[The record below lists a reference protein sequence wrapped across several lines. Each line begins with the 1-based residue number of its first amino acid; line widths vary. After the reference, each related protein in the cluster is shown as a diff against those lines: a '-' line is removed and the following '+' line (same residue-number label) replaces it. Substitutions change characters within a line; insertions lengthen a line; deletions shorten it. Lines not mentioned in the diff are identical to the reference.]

1 MQVQGRKTYAGMVRS
16 AAYHHFTGKE
26 CLDVHLLKPSRLD
39 VIPGQPDVVCADDA
53 PEGPAQAAAWLEYP
67 FRKSHPILRWLPT
80 KLAAWIG
87 ENFGQELGIPPK
99 SDAEWTAGELNAI
112 LENNLVPSH
121 GGKGQLR
128 TFCCIQWECEL
139 YSGRPKARCY
149 PFNLTGHRF
158 RGKNR
163 QVLPDILI

>member
-1 MQVQGRKTYAGMVRS
+1 
-16 AAYHHFTGKE
+16 
-26 CLDVHLLKPSRLD
+26 
-39 VIPGQPDVVCADDA
+39 
-53 PEGPAQAAAWLEYP
+53 
-67 FRKSHPILRWLPT
+67 
-80 KLAAWIG
+80 
-87 ENFGQELGIPPK
+87 
-99 SDAEWTAGELNAI
+99 LNAI
-112 LENNLVPSH
+112 LENNLVTSH

-163 QVLPDILI
+163 QVLPESA